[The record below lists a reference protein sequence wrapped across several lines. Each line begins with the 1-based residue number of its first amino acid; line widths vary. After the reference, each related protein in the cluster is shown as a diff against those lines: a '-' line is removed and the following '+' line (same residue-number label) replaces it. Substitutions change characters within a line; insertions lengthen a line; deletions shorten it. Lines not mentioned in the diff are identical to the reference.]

1 MKEQNASVLRDA
13 ERACSRKFVDAKE
26 RVTGILS
33 LPNVGWDTA
42 SEEARLGLSKYKVA
56 AAIAVSDMVRA
67 RESYEGKLGL
77 SVGIDPGDNPQQ
89 YRCAEGTVMHVYL
102 SPEHAGKSTATLVG
116 WGVEDVE
123 GVVDELTSRGVAFER
138 YGEGPIVTDGKEG
151 IATFDGGAKVAYF
164 GDPDG
169 NTLSIAQAPRS

>member
-1 MKEQNASVLRDA
+1 
-13 ERACSRKFVDAKE
+13 
-26 RVTGILS
+26 
-33 LPNVGWDTA
+33 
-42 SEEARLGLSKYKVA
+42 
-56 AAIAVSDMVRA
+56 
-67 RESYEGKLGL
+67 
-77 SVGIDPGDNPQQ
+77 
-89 YRCAEGTVMHVYL
+89 MHVYL

-138 YGEGPIVTDGKEG
+138 YGEGPIVTDGKG